1 VAAEA
6 VRDIAMAKGY
16 PTVENVSWADKRMWS
31 LFERMFG
38 RRPAG
43 EGWDLRV
50 EGQGRGGRII
60 YLEGTNR
67 IDFDFELGD
76 ACTIYCPPAADWEQ
90 TFPWAAGR
98 RREIMERVASE
109 FVRREFRGYTFEIGG
124 AVIRPRAGSDGKFV
138 GFDAAQSD
146 DVIFIR
152 KRAA

>member
-1 VAAEA
+1 
-6 VRDIAMAKGY
+6 
-16 PTVENVSWADKRMWS
+16 MWS

-50 EGQGRGGRII
+50 ERKGRGGPIV

-76 ACTIYCPPAADWEQ
+76 AGTIYCPPSADWDQ
-90 TFPWAAGR
+90 RFPWAAGR
-98 RREIMERVASE
+98 RLEIMKRVAAE

-124 AVIRPRAGSDGKFV
+124 AVLRPRLGADKQLL

-146 DVIFIR
+146 DVIVIR
-152 KRAA
+152 KTAA